1 MHEPKTAADDPRPAE
16 YAAHLFRRRGGGH
29 VIVFR
34 YAPQQQIAHCTADD
48 VCSVSLLL
56 QRLTRFQSTPAHVS
70 ALDAMSF
77 ERYDCRLPRLEQT
90 AGKNLAEKTPDHQE
104 KCLWVKQIERRT

>member
-1 MHEPKTAADDPRPAE
+1 
-16 YAAHLFRRRGGGH
+16 
-29 VIVFR
+29 
-34 YAPQQQIAHCTADD
+34 
-48 VCSVSLLL
+48 
-56 QRLTRFQSTPAHVS
+56 VS

>member
-1 MHEPKTAADDPRPAE
+1 MIRDRGICRAPVQASRSWPR
-16 YAAHLFRRRGGGH
+16 HSLS
-29 VIVFR
+29 VC
-34 YAPQQQIAHCTADD
+34 PQQQIAHCTADD

-90 AGKNLAEKTPDHQE
+90 AGKNLAEK
-104 KCLWVKQIERRT
+104 R